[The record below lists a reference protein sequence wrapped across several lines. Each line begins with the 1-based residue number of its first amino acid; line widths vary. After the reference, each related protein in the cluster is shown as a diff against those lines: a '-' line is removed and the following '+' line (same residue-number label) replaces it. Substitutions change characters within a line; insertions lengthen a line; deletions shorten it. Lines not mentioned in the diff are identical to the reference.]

1 MFFVVVACY
10 LFVCLFLVENIYTTY
25 LVSFQM
31 FNFDVE
37 KIDWDTYFVQF
48 ILGLKKYLLKEDLA
62 NLPVAQSRIRKY
74 VSQEFPVDS
83 SSL

>member
-1 MFFVVVACY
+1 
-10 LFVCLFLVENIYTTY
+10 VENIYTTY

-74 VSQEFPVDS
+74 VSQEFSVDS